1 MMPET
6 CGLIATSLRGTT
18 EPVAT
23 VFLTIDAMEGDSVLK
38 TTGGRWDLCQR

>member
-1 MMPET
+1 MPET

-23 VFLTIDAMEGDSVLK
+23 VFLMMSARFGDSV
-38 TTGGRWDLCQR
+38 W